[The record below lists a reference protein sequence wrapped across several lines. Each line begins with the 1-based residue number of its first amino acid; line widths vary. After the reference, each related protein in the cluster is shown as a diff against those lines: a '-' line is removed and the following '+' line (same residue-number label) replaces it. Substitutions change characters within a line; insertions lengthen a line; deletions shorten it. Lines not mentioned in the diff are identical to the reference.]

1 MCVLGEAPAPATLLS
16 HMFLHGGWMH
26 LLGNLWF
33 LCVFGDNVE
42 DSMGHLR
49 FLVFYLLCGLAAAAA
64 QIAAAPTSNIP
75 MVGASG
81 AIGGVMGAYVI
92 LYPRV
97 WVHLLV
103 WLGFYVTRVAVPAYC
118 MLGYWLLLQL
128 IGGALSRGDGGGV
141 AFWAHVGGFAAGSLL
156 IFLFRK
162 RALVERHPQHGWRR
176 PTAARRQWDR
186 GSRAWS

>member
-1 MCVLGEAPAPATLLS
+1 
-16 HMFLHGGWMH
+16 
-26 LLGNLWF
+26 
-33 LCVFGDNVE
+33 
-42 DSMGHLR
+42 
-49 FLVFYLLCGLAAAAA
+49 
-64 QIAAAPTSNIP
+64 
-75 MVGASG
+75 
-81 AIGGVMGAYVI
+81 
-92 LYPRV
+92 
-97 WVHLLV
+97 
-103 WLGFYVTRVAVPAYC
+103 